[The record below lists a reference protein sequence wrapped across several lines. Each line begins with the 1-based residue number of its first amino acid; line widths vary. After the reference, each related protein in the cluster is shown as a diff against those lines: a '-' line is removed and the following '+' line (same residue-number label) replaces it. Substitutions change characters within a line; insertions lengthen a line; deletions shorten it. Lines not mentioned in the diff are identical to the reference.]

1 MNIEN
6 GEKPDKDNAIEKA
19 NALVRL
25 FFQRFGHIFA
35 TSFQLG
41 GQLTATKSAESI
53 ASTSETSKRDA
64 MQQAAAVSVGFKVF
78 SASTSVSRGSSQEE
92 KSAASALAND
102 SALAWSARG
111 GNTLLCANPPEW
123 ANSVANHE
131 TWRVI
136 EQENIEVIFD
146 LIGKLTRVNDDTL
159 AEWADIPTIFN
170 DKAQREFQ
178 VQPDIPPGTWTG
190 KMSLETLDGRKI
202 VLDKDGQLRLSSE
215 ANATAAVLTVLDAD
229 MKRSAEVTPAM
240 AQLYADHPLFL
251 VTGKTPAR
259 KTELGSQIP
268 GLWVDTS
275 SGNADGSIKSESN
288 SGRKICRWSL
298 RPGTPT
304 FGQALTPNVG
314 FKISD
319 GDQVTLSCHSYHSG
333 GTFTDTTVPPFF
345 SPCVVR
351 KDNELKVFKLDE
363 AFLRQLMPREQSES
377 LASLGFL
384 RSGTNDVPLQGLL
397 ELSDVGR
404 LTGSG
409 VLQLDFYRKFLA
421 TKDVL
426 NNLTEDLKTIITPV
440 GSDEWFVSDP
450 ARYMRIITEKPITAQ
465 TRIVDLWAF
474 LVEREVRTY
483 GEKWAKETGF
493 STDPVVFKVKFVS

>member
-1 MNIEN
+1 M
-6 GEKPDKDNAIEKA
+6 
-19 NALVRL
+19 
-25 FFQRFGHIFA
+25 
-35 TSFQLG
+35 
-41 GQLTATKSAESI
+41 
-53 ASTSETSKRDA
+53 
-64 MQQAAAVSVGFKVF
+64 
-78 SASTSVSRGSSQEE
+78 
-92 KSAASALAND
+92 
-102 SALAWSARG
+102 
-111 GNTLLCANPPEW
+111 
-123 ANSVANHE
+123 
-131 TWRVI
+131 
-136 EQENIEVIFD
+136 
-146 LIGKLTRVNDDTL
+146 
-159 AEWADIPTIFN
+159 
-170 DKAQREFQ
+170 
-178 VQPDIPPGTWTG
+178 
-190 KMSLETLDGRKI
+190 
-202 VLDKDGQLRLSSE
+202 
-215 ANATAAVLTVLDAD
+215 
-229 MKRSAEVTPAM
+229 
-240 AQLYADHPLFL
+240 
-251 VTGKTPAR
+251 TGKTPAR